1 VAPKKRK
8 SGTPLKD
15 RLFEEFYSFSFFKA
29 VDLIESIF
37 PDKKPLGRTLVPAEE
52 AVKFSVRPG
61 FTFPP
66 SDISSLEPGDEES
79 PANIAV
85 TFMGL
90 IGPNGVLPYW
100 LNELAEKRNRKK
112 DFSLTAFLDL
122 FHHRLITLFYLA
134 WKKHRFPENYL
145 SGAKDRLSRYM
156 LSLSGLGT
164 RGLSGMIGLPE
175 ESLAFYSG
183 LLSRAA
189 PSAVAI
195 EAAVSYLSGAAVGL
209 DQFIEQMIPL
219 DPEDQTQIGSANAQ
233 LGVDTICGS
242 YVWDCQAK
250 FRVNLGPMGYDD
262 FLRFLPS
269 GDMLGPIFSLIKY
282 MVGMEYEF
290 ETCII
295 LKREEV
301 PPCEL
306 GAETQPRLGWTTWI
320 KSSEVVHESD
330 PFITFRESDLMQAGK
345 PVVEDTGKI

>member
-1 VAPKKRK
+1 MAPQKRK

-15 RLFEEFYSFSFFKA
+15 RLFKEYYRFSFYKA
-29 VDLIESIF
+29 VDLLESIY
-37 PDKKPLGRTLVPAEE
+37 PDKKPLGQTLVPDEE
-52 AVKFSVRPG
+52 AVKFSVKPG
-61 FTFPP
+61 FVFPP
-66 SDISSLEPGDEES
+66 SDILSLEQGNDER
-79 PANIAV
+79 PVDMAV

-90 IGPNGVLPYW
+90 VGPNAVLPRWY
-100 LNELAEKRNRKK
+100 NELAQERNRQK

-122 FHHRLITLFYLA
+122 FHHRLISFFYLA

-156 LSLSGLGT
+156 LSLCGLGT
-164 RGLSGMIGLPE
+164 RGLSEMIGLPE

-183 LLSRAA
+183 ILSRTA
-189 PSAVAI
+189 PSAITI
-195 EAAVSYLSGAAVGL
+195 EAAVSYLSGTTAGVE
-209 DQFIEQMIPL
+209 QFIEQMIPL
-219 DPEDQTQIGSANAQ
+219 SPEDQTQIGSANAQ

-250 FRVNLGPMGYDD
+250 FRVSLGPMDYDG

-269 GDMLGPIFSLIKY
+269 GDMLGPIFSLVKY

-301 PPCEL
+301 PPCVL

-320 KSSEVVHESD
+320 KSPEFIHGTD
-330 PFITFRESDLMQAGK
+330 PFITFQQSELMSS
-345 PVVEDTGKI
+345 

>member
-1 VAPKKRK
+1 MAPQKRQ
-8 SGTPLKD
+8 SGTSLKD
-15 RLFEEFYSFSFFKA
+15 RLFEEFYGFSFFKA
-29 VDLIESIF
+29 VDLIESLF
-37 PDKKPLGRTLVPAEE
+37 PDKKPLGQTLLPAEE
-52 AVKFSVRPG
+52 AVRFSVKPG

-66 SDISSLEPGDEES
+66 SDILSLNQDGEES
-79 PANIAV
+79 PANMAV

-90 IGPNGVLPYW
+90 IGPNGVLPHWY
-100 LNELAEKRNRKK
+100 NELAEQRNRQK
-112 DFSLTAFLDL
+112 DFSLTAFLDI

-134 WKKHRFPENYL
+134 WKKNRFPENYL
-145 SGAKDRLSRYM
+145 SGARDKLSRYM

-164 RGLSGMIGLPE
+164 RGLTGMIGLPE
-175 ESLAFYSG
+175 ESLAFYGG
-183 LLSRAA
+183 LLSRFA
-189 PSAVAI
+189 PSVAAI
-195 EAAVSYLSGAAVGL
+195 EATVSYLSGAPVEVE
-209 DQFIEQMIPL
+209 QFIEQMIPL
-219 DPEDQTQIGSANAQ
+219 STEDQTQIGSKNAQ
-233 LGVDTICGS
+233 LGVDTVCGS

-306 GAETQPRLGWTTWI
+306 GAATQPRLGWTTWI
-320 KSSEVVHESD
+320 KSSEVFHESD
-330 PFITFRESDLMQAGK
+330 PFITFHENDL
-345 PVVEDTGKI
+345 V

>member
-1 VAPKKRK
+1 
-8 SGTPLKD
+8 D
-15 RLFEEFYSFSFFKA
+15 RLFEKYYSFSFFKA
-29 VDLIESIF
+29 VDLLESVY
-37 PDKKPLGRTLVPAEE
+37 PDKKPLGQTLVPGEE
-52 AVKFSVRPG
+52 AVRFSVKPG
-61 FTFPP
+61 FSFPP
-66 SDISSLEPGDEES
+66 SDILSLEQGGEDK
-79 PANIAV
+79 AADMAV

-90 IGPNGVLPYW
+90 IGPNGVLPHCY
-100 LNELAEKRNRKK
+100 NELAQERNRKK

-122 FHHRLITLFYLA
+122 FHHRFVTLFYLS

-164 RGLSGMIGLPE
+164 PGLSKMIGLPE

-183 LLSRAA
+183 LLSRCA

-195 EAAVSYLSGAAVGL
+195 EAAVSYLSGTTAEV

-219 DPEDQTQIGSANAQ
+219 SPEDQTSIGSANTQ

-269 GDMLGPIFSLIKY
+269 GDMLGPIFSLVKY

-290 ETCII
+290 ETSII
-295 LKREEV
+295 LRREEV
-301 PPCEL
+301 PPCVL
-306 GAETQPRLGWTTWI
+306 GAESQPRLGWTTWI
-320 KSSEVVHESD
+320 KSPGVVHD
-330 PFITFRESDLMQAGK
+330 DNPYITFQQSELM
-345 PVVEDTGKI
+345 